1 MSLVLFWLHL
11 VMMDVCVYGKVKY
24 KLEKEEGTV
33 SYCLSVCVPVC
44 LGYLFRDFL
53 RNYSSLH
60 AEKKKHIYKKS

>member
-44 LGYLFRDFL
+44 LGYLFRIHL
-53 RNYSSLH
+53 YMQ
-60 AEKKKHIYKKS
+60 KKKNTFIKNLKATW